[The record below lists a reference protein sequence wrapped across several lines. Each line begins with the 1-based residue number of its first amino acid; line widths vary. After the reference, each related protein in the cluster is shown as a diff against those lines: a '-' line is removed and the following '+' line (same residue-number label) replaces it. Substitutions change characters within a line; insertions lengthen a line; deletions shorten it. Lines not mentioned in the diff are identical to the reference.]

1 MSKHEKIFQLTFL
14 SIFIA
19 LIILLAFT
27 PIGYLKV
34 GLVEITF
41 ITIPV
46 IVGATILGF
55 KGGLILGFVFGLS
68 SFIQVFTGSVFGE
81 LLFSISPLS
90 TVIVCIVSRI
100 IMGGLTGLLSDLLIK
115 KKNLGTK
122 LYPNIICSV
131 CGSLFNTIFFTL
143 FLVLFYYKNPTFISF
158 VESNGLSSNN
168 ALLFMIA
175 FVGVNGLVELGVN
188 TIVCSAAS
196 SVYFKINNR

>member
-55 KGGLILGFVFGLS
+55 KGGLILGLVFGLS
-68 SFIQVFTGSVFGE
+68 SFIQCFTGSVFGE
-81 LLFSISPLS
+81 LIFSISPFS
-90 TVIVCIVSRI
+90 SVIVCIASRI
-100 IMGGLTGLLSDLLIK
+100 IMGGLTGLISDLLIK
-115 KKNLGTK
+115 KNNKGTK
-122 LYPNIICSV
+122 LYPHIICSI
-131 CGSLFNTIFFTL
+131 CGSLLNTILFTS
-143 FLVLFYYKNPTFISF
+143 FLVLLYYKNPTFISF
-158 VESNGLSSNN
+158 VESNGLSSDN
-168 ALLFMIA
+168 ALIFMVA
-175 FVGVNGLVELGVN
+175 FVGINGLVELCVN

-196 SVYFKINNR
+196 NIYFKINNR